1 MDDYK
6 KIIKAI
12 SDKNIPA
19 PGYFSRTK
27 CDICEKS
34 IDTFI
39 GWWHKSNGDYDIC
52 HECWHDKKYK
62 ENEEKEYKFNKY
74 PKIDCK
80 KILNIMNLK
89 LIVNDTTVSES
100 PY

>member
-27 CDICEKS
+27 CDICENF
-34 IDTFI
+34 INAFI
-39 GWWHKSNGDYDIC
+39 GW
-52 HECWHDKKYK
+52 WHDKKYK
-62 ENEEKEYKFNKY
+62 FSKY
-74 PKIDCK
+74 PKINC
-80 KILNIMNLK
+80 
-89 LIVNDTTVSES
+89 
-100 PY
+100 